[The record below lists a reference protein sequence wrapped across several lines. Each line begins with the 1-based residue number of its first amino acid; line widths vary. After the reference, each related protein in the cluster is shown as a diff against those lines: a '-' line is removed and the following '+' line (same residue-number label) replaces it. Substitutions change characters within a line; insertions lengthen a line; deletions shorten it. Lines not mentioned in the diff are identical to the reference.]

1 MSRLLLEIYPERPG
15 SSPGG
20 NPPPPILICAP
31 NGDSLGTG
39 TASTSAQPVV
49 LRIHDGGCAIQQSTP
64 SRPSGATEPMGLGEW
79 HQAGGWRFRIT
90 HAVQAEADGSVG
102 DNPSWAAPEIRITTY
117 DADRVKRLRCMLPVE
132 EGSQLVIGRGGTGTD
147 LIVEDEHVSRVH
159 SRFFVQN
166 GQRLVE
172 DMGSRWGTKLNG
184 ESLTDPKPLKHG
196 DEIRIGKSTI
206 HYICYWD
213 ILPEGPKH
221 QGASA
226 SNVAP
231 PPAPAEPP
239 APPKPEPSPA
249 PQAKPPEPKPAA
261 PQKAGPDDKTKIPPP
276 PPAKADAPKL
286 DAAKKSY
293 PATNLQPPPETL
305 PEPEQ
310 VWSTKPAPPKRNYL
324 GFDVGG
330 AVVIILLV
338 LAGLVYLGYLVRH
351 IK

>member
-1 MSRLLLEIYPERPG
+1 
-15 SSPGG
+15 
-20 NPPPPILICAP
+20 
-31 NGDSLGTG
+31 
-39 TASTSAQPVV
+39 
-49 LRIHDGGCAIQQSTP
+49 
-64 SRPSGATEPMGLGEW
+64 
-79 HQAGGWRFRIT
+79 
-90 HAVQAEADGSVG
+90 VG

-159 SRFFVQN
+159 LRFFVQN
-166 GQRLVE
+166 GARLVE

-226 SNVAP
+226 SNAVAP
-231 PPAPAEPP
+231 AAPSPSGSGAEPP
-239 APPKPEPSPA
+239 APPVPVVKPKEPA
-249 PQAKPPEPKPAA
+249 PAAEKKPAPAPAAKVEAPKKQIPQTSLSPPPEKLPVPPAA
-261 PQKAGPDDKTKIPPP
+261 PVWPDK
-276 PPAKADAPKL
+276 PPA
-286 DAAKKSY
+286 S
-293 PATNLQPPPETL
+293 
-305 PEPEQ
+305 
-310 VWSTKPAPPKRNYL
+310 KRNYL

-330 AVVIILLV
+330 AIVIILLV
-338 LAGLVYLGYLVRH
+338 IAGLVYLGYLLRH
-351 IK
+351 H